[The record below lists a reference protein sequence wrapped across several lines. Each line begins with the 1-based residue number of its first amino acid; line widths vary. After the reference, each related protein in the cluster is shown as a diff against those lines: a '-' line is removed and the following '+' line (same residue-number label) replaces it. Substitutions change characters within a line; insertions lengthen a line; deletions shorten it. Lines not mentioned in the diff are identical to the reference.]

1 MSIDRL
7 RYFAAVVETKN
18 LRKASE
24 LMGISPPSMSKA
36 ISVLES
42 ELNLKLL
49 HPDGRGIQITD
60 QGMEVYRSSLLLLE
74 EERRFY
80 RQLKEKRPKS
90 RRLRIASF
98 EVFSSYFISA
108 FLNSEPTLELL
119 LLEMTPGKIEQAIL
133 SGVVD
138 FGITYIPAPDPGLQF
153 SEIGSLQMG
162 IFGLKKWAPMEFDTW
177 PFAVPT
183 TEFRIQSS
191 EVDSMDM
198 WPTTAPRRNI
208 KYQFELLETA
218 LQTSRNGLSVLHC
231 PDFIAKLHNEHVEQK
246 YRLVSLP
253 KPSRYK
259 PGKPTKIYL
268 VSRKNAEIKFIEGK
282 LAKLFR
288 SLNL

>member
-60 QGMEVYRSSLLLLE
+60 QGMKVYRSSLLLLE

-80 RQLKEKRPKS
+80 RQLKEQSPKR

-98 EVFSSYFISA
+98 EVFSSYFIPA
-108 FLNSEPTLELL
+108 FLNSEPDLELL
-119 LLEMTPGKIEQAIL
+119 LLEMPPGKIEQAVL

-153 SEIGSLQMG
+153 SELGSFQMG
-162 IFGLKKWAPMEFDTW
+162 IFGLKKWASMEFSTW
-177 PFAVPT
+177 PFAVPI

-198 WPTTAPRRNI
+198 WPKVAPQRKV

-231 PDFIAKLHNEHVEQK
+231 PDFIVKLHNEHVDQK
-246 YRLVSLP
+246 FRLSSLSA
-253 KPSRYK
+253 PSRYK
-259 PGKPTKIYL
+259 KAKPTKIYL
-268 VSRKNAEIKFIEGK
+268 VSRKNAETKSIEGK
-282 LAKLFR
+282 LARLVRLLK
-288 SLNL
+288 